1 MIARPLRLPHRL
13 LATALAAA
21 TCGASTDGFAAQAAS
36 APQLRSDPARRVFAT
51 FAAGRARPSRPSAPA
66 AVLPVTNCADD
77 GPGSLRAAAAAAN
90 DNDEIDLSQLT
101 CSRITLTTGAIEIDA
116 DTLTL
121 TGPGR
126 YL

>member
-1 MIARPLRLPHRL
+1 M
-13 LATALAAA
+13 
-21 TCGASTDGFAAQAAS
+21 
-36 APQLRSDPARRVFAT
+36 
-51 FAAGRARPSRPSAPA
+51 
-66 AVLPVTNCADD
+66 LPVTNCADD

-126 YL
+126 YLLSLDGNHLDRVLIHPADGALTVKGLTIENGHDRATGFHVDIQVAVVVQQVEQPLEIVGRDVAFANQ